1 MFPPLLCVC
10 TATYDGSAVL
20 VAPFLPS
27 PTTGGMRL
35 SALLLTLLALTASQG
50 DNKVGWEQDTTGGKG
65 CWRNANT
72 GESYGCDTSAGD
84 KAPGS
89 GQDSDKTWD
98 KTAQP
103 PTDKTAQPPTM
114 PPRPS
119 LPPGASSRPKILCL
133 HGGGG
138 NDEGFRMQ
146 ANSLIQAAPGLEFVF
161 VSAPNSGGLWIP
173 DPPSSG
179 GAKGTST
186 DANWDSDSVA
196 LVDGVIREQGPFYGI
211 LGYSQG
217 AAYAISY
224 LSHAPAGTFQL
235 AALFCGYLPSTHLG
249 IMARINDRMRPGG
262 TRRLVCPVRVASRPR
277 GCPHCSVA
285 TGCACGQAKYEGAP
299 RTPIVLI
306 HTPDR
311 LLRSQPR
318 RAADDSRL
326 RLHWRAR
333 SNHRAHN
340 VA

>member
-1 MFPPLLCVC
+1 MRV
-10 TATYDGSAVL
+10 SA
-20 VAPFLPS
+20 
-27 PTTGGMRL
+27 
-35 SALLLTLLALTASQG
+35 LLTLLALTASQS
-50 DNKVGWEQDTTGGKG
+50 DKVGWEQDTTGGKG

-98 KTAQP
+98 KTE
-103 PTDKTAQPPTM
+103 KPPTM

-119 LPPGASSRPKILCL
+119 IPPGASRPKILCL

-138 NDEGFRMQ
+138 NAEGFEMQ
-146 ANSLIQAAPGLEFVF
+146 ANSLIQAAPGLDFVF
-161 VSAPNSGGLWIP
+161 VSAPNSGGVWIP

-186 DANWDSDSVA
+186 DANWDSDSTA
-196 LVDGVIREQGPFYGI
+196 LVDGVVREQGPFYGI

-249 IMARINDRMRPGG
+249 IMARINDRTRPGG
-262 TRRLVCPVRVASRPR
+262 TCVASLARCVTHREREAARIALLLLGARVARQRARRAHHSF
-277 GCPHCSVA
+277 H
-285 TGCACGQAKYEGAP
+285 T
-299 RTPIVLI
+299 RTD
-306 HTPDR
+306 DR
-311 LLRSQPR
+311 VRSQPR

-333 SNHRAHN
+333 RNHRARN

>member
-1 MFPPLLCVC
+1 
-10 TATYDGSAVL
+10 
-20 VAPFLPS
+20 
-27 PTTGGMRL
+27 MRV
-35 SALLLTLLALTASQG
+35 SALLLTLLALTASQS
-50 DNKVGWEQDTTGGKG
+50 DKVGWEQDTTGGKG

-103 PTDKTAQPPTM
+103 PTM

-119 LPPGASSRPKILCL
+119 LPPGASRPKILCL

-146 ANSLIQAAPGLEFVF
+146 ANSFIQAAPGLEFVF

-179 GAKGTST
+179 GAKGAST

-196 LVDGVIREQGPFYGI
+196 LLDGVVQEQGPFYGI

-224 LSHAPAGTFQL
+224 LSHAAAGTFQL

-262 TRRLVCPVRVASRPR
+262 TRRLVGPVRVASRPR

-285 TGCACGQAKYEGAP
+285 TGCACGQAKGAP
-299 RTPIVLI
+299 RTP
-306 HTPDR
+306 
-311 LLRSQPR
+311 
-318 RAADDSRL
+318 
-326 RLHWRAR
+326 
-333 SNHRAHN
+333 
-340 VA
+340 